1 MLNFCPFFEALSLIQ
16 FQPYLCPFDGSITFI
31 CVFVSLIIYIYIN
44 LESQIC
50 YCFEFCISRC
60 TFTNSDRLVMI
71 LAYIDVRQFCAVALY
86 CYVKLLVDFYMNIST
101 LSLSLFAC
109 VSAWV
114 YVDLFLLLPRKQF
127 SWRSLLESLRRT
139 FLF

>member
-44 LESQIC
+44 LEIQIC

-101 LSLSLFAC
+101 LSLSL
-109 VSAWV
+109 
-114 YVDLFLLLPRKQF
+114 
-127 SWRSLLESLRRT
+127 SLRV
-139 FLF
+139 

>member
-60 TFTNSDRLVMI
+60 TFTNSDSYVII

-86 CYVKLLVDFYMNIST
+86 CYVKLLVDFLYEYQYS
-101 LSLSLFAC
+101 LSLSLSLSLSAC
-109 VSAWV
+109 VCKRAQEYMLTCS
-114 YVDLFLLLPRKQF
+114 YCY
-127 SWRSLLESLRRT
+127 LENN
-139 FLF
+139 FHEEIC